1 MGYFWNISNVNSLLE
16 LFLQKWQSF
25 QQKFRLKISKEWIFF
40 NMHRQSSV
48 RQVYFPW
55 SSSQNHERDKS
66 VSADSLIYCSFRLK
80 GTEHGLSQFL
90 SVSLWNL
97 KAHLF
102 GASIM
107 HETTFKFLGYTCY
120 YYHSKFVKERK
131 RNVVRWH
138 FLPSANMNLL
148 T

>member
-1 MGYFWNISNVNSLLE
+1 MKQHSLLE

-40 NMHRQSSV
+40 LICIGNLQFAKSISLEVLLRTT
-48 RQVYFPW
+48 
-55 SSSQNHERDKS
+55 RDKS

-131 RNVVRWH
+131 RK
-138 FLPSANMNLL
+138 P
-148 T
+148 